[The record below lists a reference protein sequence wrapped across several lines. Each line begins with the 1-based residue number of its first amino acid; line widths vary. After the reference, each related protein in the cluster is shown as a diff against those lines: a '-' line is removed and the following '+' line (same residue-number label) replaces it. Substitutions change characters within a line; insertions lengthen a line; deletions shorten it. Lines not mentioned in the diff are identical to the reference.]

1 MRTIKRKTEAL
12 LVTSKEKGVEVNT
25 EKTMYMLTP
34 CMRQH
39 NKITTHRQVINPSEF
54 WQSHIFGKK
63 P

>member
-39 NKITTHRQVINPSEF
+39 NKITTHR
-54 WQSHIFGKK
+54 
-63 P
+63 